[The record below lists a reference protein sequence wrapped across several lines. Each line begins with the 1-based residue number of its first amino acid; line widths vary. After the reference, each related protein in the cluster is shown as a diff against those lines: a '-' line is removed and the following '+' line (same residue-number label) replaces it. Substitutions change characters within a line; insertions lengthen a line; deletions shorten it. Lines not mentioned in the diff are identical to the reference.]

1 MNAPRTSTGTVWPL
15 VVGFLITLLVVAIG
29 AYLLVVRGDWVV
41 LSLGLISVAIT
52 LASAAIVGTMTRLDE
67 QADARHQS
75 VRTLID
81 QSNAMLTLI
90 GEQQLISDRAK
101 AVAFRDKD
109 RDAFRRAITE
119 DLEKSDY
126 EAALAL
132 ADRMEELFGTKAEA
146 DRLRAEIIEQRDAA
160 VRLQVDGAMTLVER
174 HIEAE
179 QWQAAAKEAERLR
192 VIFPAQP
199 RIQSLLSDIESRRN
213 GVKRHLLEQWHSC
226 VRSRQTDQA
235 IVVLRKLDAYL
246 TPVEASSIEEDA
258 RLIFKEKLNALRDT
272 FAAAVQQHRWTEAI
286 RVGESIIRDFPNTQ
300 MAREV
305 RERMDDLRKR
315 ELDGV
320 AVAG

>member
-1 MNAPRTSTGTVWPL
+1 MNAPRTSSGTVWPL
-15 VVGFLITLLVVAIG
+15 VIGFLIALMVVAMG
-29 AYLLVVRGDWVV
+29 AYLLVARGDWLV
-41 LSLGLISVAIT
+41 LALGLLSVAVT
-52 LASAAIVGTMTRLDE
+52 LAAAAVVSTVTRVDE

-75 VRTLID
+75 VRTLLD

-101 AVAFRDKD
+101 AVAFREKD
-109 RDAFRRAITE
+109 RDAFRRAIAE
-119 DLEKSDY
+119 DLQKNDY
-126 EAALAL
+126 EGALVL
-132 ADRMEELFGTKAEA
+132 ADRMEELFGSKAEA
-146 DRLRAEIIEQRDAA
+146 DRLRGEIIAQRDAA
-160 VRLQVDGAMTLVER
+160 VRLQVDAALTVVDR
-174 HIEAE
+174 HVEAE
-179 QWQAAAKEAERLR
+179 QWQAAVKEAERLR
-192 VIFPAQP
+192 AVFPDQP
-199 RIQSLLSDIESRRN
+199 RVQSLLSDIEARRN

-226 VRSRQTDQA
+226 VRSKHIDHA
-235 IVVLRKLDAYL
+235 IVVLRKLDSYL

-258 RLIFKEKLNALRDT
+258 RQIFKEKLNTLRDA
-272 FAAAVQQHRWTEAI
+272 FAASVQQHRWSEAI

>member
-15 VVGFLITLLVVAIG
+15 IVGFLIALLVVAIG
-29 AYLLVVRGDWVV
+29 AYLLVARSEWVV
-41 LSLGLISVAIT
+41 LAIGLLSVAVT
-52 LASAAIVGTMTRLDE
+52 LAAAAVVGTVTRVDE

-75 VRTLID
+75 VKTLLD
-81 QSNAMLTLI
+81 QSNAMLTLVS
-90 GEQQLISDRAK
+90 EQQLISDRAK
-101 AVAFRDKD
+101 AVAFREKD

-119 DLEKSDY
+119 DLQKSDY
-126 EAALAL
+126 EGALLL
-132 ADRMEELFGTKAEA
+132 ADRMEELFGSKAEA
-146 DRLRAEIIEQRDAA
+146 DRLRAEIIEQRDAT
-160 VRLQVDGAMTLVER
+160 VRLQVDAALGVVER

-192 VIFPAQP
+192 AVFPTQP
-199 RIQSLLSDIESRRN
+199 RVESLLSDIEARRN

-226 VRSRQTDQA
+226 VRSKHIDHA
-235 IVVLRKLDAYL
+235 IVVLRKLDSYL

-258 RLIFKEKLNALRDT
+258 RLIFKEKLNTLRDA
-272 FAAAVQQHRWTEAI
+272 FASSVQQHRWSEAI